1 MDKRTLENILN
12 EKAIKFTESEIQD
25 MIDKELEKDPK
36 EMDTELIDICL
47 EVLDKQHSNANCQET
62 DINITTKNKKIKLI
76 RIFAIAAIVAVIL
89 SIAIPVCAKFIHTE
103 VSEDIVQFYS
113 DHFKINLRNTNQ
125 NQLTLSIDEIIQK
138 LNENDIEKAVI
149 PLQLTTEEYSY
160 DINISEDE
168 DYIDIIINFMSKDD
182 KISGSITLTKYK
194 TNKVDFILGQGDIT
208 NKYDSVK
215 QLEID
220 NMDVLVFSNDNSS
233 YIYYVHNNIE
243 YQITLDNTD
252 FDYAIQ
258 VAQTINLS

>member
-1 MDKRTLENILN
+1 MDERTLENILN
-12 EKAIKFTESEIQD
+12 EKKIKFTESEIRD

-47 EVLDKQHSNANCQET
+47 DVLDKQHSNANSHKT
-62 DINITTKNKKIKLI
+62 DINIKTKNKKIKLI

-103 VSEDIVQFYS
+103 ASQDIVQFYS
-113 DHFKINLRNTNQ
+113 DHFKINLRNGSQ

-160 DINISEDE
+160 DINISENE

-182 KISGSITLTKYK
+182 KISGNITLTKYK

-243 YQITLDNTD
+243 YQITLENTD

-258 VAQTINLS
+258 VAQTINFS